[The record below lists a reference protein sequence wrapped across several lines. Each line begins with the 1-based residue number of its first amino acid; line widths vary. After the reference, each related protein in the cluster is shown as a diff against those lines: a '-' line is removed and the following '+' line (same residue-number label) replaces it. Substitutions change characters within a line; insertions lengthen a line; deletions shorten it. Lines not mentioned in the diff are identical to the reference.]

1 MNRYPAPTHR
11 TAFGF
16 AAMALSAMTFGIF
29 VVLPAKMDQGTGTM
43 PASFAAK
50 AAPPAASEVVISPAR
65 IEVVGER
72 EEKTAFEPIPQ
83 ARPKSPH
90 AG

>member
-1 MNRYPAPTHR
+1 MNGYPAPTHR

-29 VVLPAKMDQGTGTM
+29 VVVPAQLDQGTGTT

-50 AAPPAASEVVISPAR
+50 AAAPAASEVVISPAR
-65 IEVVGER
+65 IEVFGER
-72 EEKTAFEPIPQ
+72 EEKTAFEPGPQ
-83 ARPKSPH
+83 ARPKPAH